1 MKSYKKVQKTR
12 IDYHNS
18 PSENTVHRSSLLVPK
33 LEGTKSNISFVNHF
47 LIKRNIEEVSLKI
60 SGTTKN
66 GALIRSITLQIDE
79 PRDYSIFVDD
89 FFEDSE
95 KVSHFIIEFYSVKN
109 LFIPSSAITSQCGR
123 SSFLNAIHISFNIL
137 LFIRKLPHNLFWLQ
151 LSINYLHVLL

>member
-60 SGTTKN
+60 SATTKN

-79 PRDYSIFVDD
+79 PRVYSIFLDD
-89 FFEDSE
+89 FLRIVKKLAFLLNFTQLKIYSF
-95 KVSHFIIEFYSVKN
+95 HF
-109 LFIPSSAITSQCGR
+109 LPS
-123 SSFLNAIHISFNIL
+123 
-137 LFIRKLPHNLFWLQ
+137 
-151 LSINYLHVLL
+151 